1 MNSQKSGT
9 TSKADAT
16 TTKGQ
21 DRRTGTQGAVS
32 KLVAE
37 RTEMLTLFCRVAGL
51 EPYEQGRHKSPPR
64 EVFQEFLQVLVDY
77 LAAGHF
83 SLYERIANGSERR
96 RAVSDLAA
104 QLYPRIAES
113 TQAALDFNDRYDGKP
128 FEISPMFH
136 EHLSQL
142 GELLAS
148 RIEIEDK
155 IINEI
160 LH

>member
-1 MNSQKSGT
+1 MDMQKSGT
-9 TSKADAT
+9 TSKTDA

-21 DRRTGTQGAVS
+21 DRRAGTQGAVT
-32 KLVAE
+32 KLVSE

-51 EPYEQGRHKSPPR
+51 DPYEQNRHKTPPR
-64 EVFQEFLQVLVDY
+64 EVFQEFLQVLVNY

-83 SLYERIANGSERR
+83 SLYERIANGNERQ

-128 FEISPMFH
+128 FEITPMFH

>member
-1 MNSQKSGT
+1 MDTQKASPAQKAGAT
-9 TSKADAT
+9 PKSAERRITS
-16 TTKGQ
+16 
-21 DRRTGTQGAVS
+21 QGAIA
-32 KLVAE
+32 KLVSE

-51 EPYEQGRHKSPPR
+51 DPYENGRQNKTAHR

-104 QLYPRIAES
+104 QLYDRIAES
-113 TQAALDFNDRYDGKP
+113 TQVALDFNDKYDGKP
-128 FEISPMFH
+128 FEITPMFH
-136 EHLSQL
+136 EHLSRL
-142 GELLAS
+142 GEVLAN
-148 RIEIEDK
+148 RIELEDR
-155 IINEI
+155 IISEI

>member
-1 MNSQKSGT
+1 MSTQKSHPSHKG
-9 TSKADAT
+9 SAT
-16 TTKGQ
+16 TRGAE
-21 DRRTGTQGAVS
+21 RRTSSQGAIA
-32 KLVAE
+32 KLVTE

-51 EPYEQGRHKSPPR
+51 DPYENGRQNKGTSR

-83 SLYERIANGSERR
+83 SLYERIANGTERR

-104 QLYPRIAES
+104 QLYQRIAES

-128 FEISPMFH
+128 FEISPLFH

-142 GELLAS
+142 GELLAN
-148 RIEIEDK
+148 RIELEDR

-160 LH
+160 QQ